1 MFFTAVRQA
10 LYKTRLSK
18 YPTVLSI
25 DQDVKMTWSN
35 NILWFSKEG
44 KKDIPIY
51 FDNKSD
57 LEKEVDNIIHTF
69 NEIDQ
74 KNTAD
79 RMIYYLQM
87 REEERKKKLNSIE

>member
-10 LYKTRLSK
+10 LYKTIWSRH
-18 YPTVLSI
+18 PTVVHI
-25 DQDVKMTWSN
+25 DQDTQMSWTN
-35 NILWFSKEG
+35 TILWLSKEG

-69 NEIDQ
+69 NEIEE
-74 KNTAD
+74 KNTSD
-79 RMIYYLQM
+79 RMIHYLQM
-87 REEERKKKLNSIE
+87 REEERKRKN

>member
-1 MFFTAVRQA
+1 MFLTQITRA

-25 DQDVKMTWSN
+25 DQDVKLTWSN
-35 NILWFSKEG
+35 TILWFSKEG

-51 FDNKSD
+51 YDNKYD
-57 LEKEVDNIIHTF
+57 LEKEVDNIIYTF

-74 KNTAD
+74 QNTSD
-79 RMIYYLQM
+79 RMIQYLQM
-87 REEERKKKLNSIE
+87 REEERKRKN